1 MKRTYK
7 KLSLAACSCLAAF
20 WTQAADKYWVAEDGT
35 GNWADANWS
44 TEIDGSGTTL
54 DSGATA
60 YFHQSRNNIDL
71 NGASPSIWTLRP
83 GGSDHSASNPRVVNI
98 YNTSPAEST
107 FTLNSTG
114 SSSDDFENLIVTF
127 GGERS
132 TGKVN
137 VYNANNVAD
146 PSKKKFLKLAN
157 NSHVV
162 FAANSEY
169 TEAGIEDSAIGNNN
183 AASNSLT
190 VAGGKVTINAGLHL
204 GYWGSKSKKSIG
216 VVQIDSGEMFVT
228 GGDITVGETAS
239 HTGRIVLNGG
249 ALKAM
254 HLKGGDG
261 TGSLV
266 FNGGRLVAGVVS
278 ENGLI
283 ASTLPVAV
291 NAGGGAIDSDGKSIV
306 IAANFSGAGGMA
318 FVGGGTITLNGNVGY
333 SGKTTVTL
341 GTTLVVA
348 SETAKNNILSHGLVV
363 AGVPTAVGQAVM
375 TYTSDLTGA
384 DLSKVTCPLAP
395 GTEFEIGGEGNTAV
409 VVKTVGT
416 ALDNYWTGAA
426 NDGNLSNN
434 ANWKSGVPTTGNA
447 NIFSAAPVTL
457 TKGATFA
464 PSSITFL
471 EDSAKVTIE
480 GDAITGIAAIT
491 NLSSVCPVFNCAVS
505 GNEIEFNNT
514 TYCCDFRGGITL
526 ATPTFGGTA
535 SNNARGL
542 VGNWHFTGG
551 WTPVPNNYIKGNS
564 SVTVAG
570 ELLDPSNMSIDAGC
584 VVTAATMRATTST
597 CSAWN
602 NSGRLVVTGNMNI
615 QNTSAD
621 FALARQDG
629 QNATIV
635 AGGIVYNTGKWQ
647 WLNAMTLVVGEGGI
661 NFDSSH
667 NTLLRFSGTPTLY
680 ARGAATTLHAGK
692 DDLQAYSIKN
702 DETLT
707 VCTTQFES
715 SEPSTITIDGKILG
729 TYSGKYTYT
738 GGMDVTGNGTL
749 VFNSESTFTGG
760 LTVGDT
766 ATVKV
771 NAGCT
776 PGTGN
781 ITLGAGTTL
790 ALTATSNTFSPLD
803 NAVALPAG
811 ENEKATIRIDGER
824 LKSGNHTILSSVS
837 GATDN
842 VAIDL
847 TSPALEGRNATLS
860 VDGTDLVLTIEPKN
874 GFILIVR

>member
-20 WTQAADKYWVAEDGT
+20 LAQAADDKYWVAEDGN

-44 TEIDGSGTTL
+44 TEIDGSGTTF
-54 DSGATA
+54 DSERTA
-60 YFHQSRNNIDL
+60 LFHKPLNNIDL
-71 NGASPSIWTLRP
+71 NGASPTIWTLRP

-114 SSSDDFENLIVTF
+114 SDSADFKNLIVTF

-132 TGKVN
+132 IGKVKVN
-137 VYNANNVAD
+137 NANYGGR
-146 PSKKKFLKLAN
+146 FLKLAYD
-157 NSHVV
+157 SHVE
-162 FAANSEY
+162 FADNSEY
-169 TEAGIEDSAIGNNN
+169 TEAGTKDAAIGNNN
-183 AASNSLT
+183 TASNSLT
-190 VAGGKVTINAGLHL
+190 VAGGKVTINAQLRL
-204 GYWGSKSKKSIG
+204 GYWGDNKKSTG

-228 GGDITVGETAS
+228 GGDIIVGETVGN
-239 HTGRIVLNGG
+239 TGRVVLNGG
-249 ALKAM
+249 KLTAK
-254 HLKGGDG
+254 HLKGGAG

-283 ASTLPVAV
+283 ASTLPVIV
-291 NAGGGAIDSDGKSIV
+291 NGGGGAIDSDGKSV
-306 IAANFSGAGGMA
+306 AIAADFSGAGGMA
-318 FVGGGTITLNGNVGY
+318 FVGGGTIALNGNIGY
-333 SGKTTVTL
+333 SGRTTVTL

-363 AGVPTAVGQAVM
+363 AGVPTEVGQAVM
-375 TYTSDLTGA
+375 KYASDLTGT

-395 GTEFEIGGEGNTAV
+395 GTEFEIGGEGNTAI

-426 NDGNLSNN
+426 DDGNLSND

-457 TKGATFA
+457 SKGATFA

-471 EDSAKVTIE
+471 EDSARVTVE

-491 NLSSVCPVFNCAVS
+491 NLSGVRPVFNCAVS

-551 WTPVPNNYIKGNS
+551 WTPVPNNYIMGNS

-597 CSAWN
+597 HSAWN

-621 FALARQDG
+621 FALARQNTQD
-629 QNATIV
+629 ATII
-635 AGGIVYNTGKWQ
+635 AGGIVYNTPKWQ
-647 WLNAMTLVVGEGGI
+647 WLNAKTLVVGEDGI

-680 ARGAATTLHAGK
+680 AAGATTTLHAGK
-692 DDLQAYSIKN
+692 DDLQAYSIKSG
-702 DETLT
+702 EMLT
-707 VCTTQFES
+707 VCTTQFDS
-715 SEPSTITIDGKILG
+715 QEPSTITIDGKILQ
-729 TYSGKYTYT
+729 TYSTSST
-738 GGMDVTGNGTL
+738 SFNGGMAVTGNGTL

-760 LTVGDT
+760 LTVGGT

-771 NAGCT
+771 NALCT
-776 PGTGN
+776 PGSSD

-790 ALTATSNTFSPLD
+790 ALTATSNTFSPLA
-803 NAVALPAG
+803 NAVALPTG